1 MQPGAIRH
9 APRARRRPC
18 PAPAR
23 NPPFHGA
30 GSVRSARPHA
40 RRRLRQLLPASFGP
54 LAIWFSLLKIRIP
67 SERRSRGLGKSS
79 SVSCPSIAVLRRA
92 ALLFRA
98 PGRGIS
104 CISGRVPGRS
114 QGACPFPLS
123 GAFSPEMLPL
133 KSLFFAFVGKGVVK
147 FIGQCASAQHEH
159 RDGNKLLSKHL
170 GRDAALKCRVDRTR
184 RKKNASCEKQTSSND
199 RPFHIHP
206 PRRACIC
213 KPFGNWLAD
222 SSSLPKASRNLYSER
237 KNDAG
242 LSTRHRSFLWLFP
255 ALSDR
260 CRKMAILLGF
270 LS

>member
-9 APRARRRPC
+9 APRACRRSC

-104 CISGRVPGRS
+104 CISAAFPAVRKEPR
-114 QGACPFPLS
+114 PFPLS
-123 GAFSPEMLPL
+123 CAFSPEMLPL
-133 KSLFFAFVGKGVVK
+133 KSLFFAFVGKGLIE
-147 FIGQCASAQHEH
+147 FMGQQAAAHNEH
-159 RDGNKLLSKHL
+159 RNRQKLFSKHL

-184 RKKNASCEKQTSSND
+184 RKKNASCEKQTSSNH

-213 KPFGNWLAD
+213 KPFGNWA
-222 SSSLPKASRNLYSER
+222 R
-237 KNDAG
+237 
-242 LSTRHRSFLWLFP
+242 
-255 ALSDR
+255 
-260 CRKMAILLGF
+260 
-270 LS
+270 